1 MQEETVGSRIC
12 SARRAAGLTQRELAE
27 RITAADRVDGLSPS
41 ALSRIESGL
50 RRVASHELAELA
62 DLLGVTVDDLLG
74 TRQRSAALVLAARVT
89 QAAPVDYRMV
99 AERARQVLEA
109 DDLLSRIVPAGAP
122 LSMPSIPHEGL
133 PVTKDGGRELAKRA
147 REALG
152 LGHGPIG
159 DLTAIIEEHLGAHVL
174 VEPLPPGVHGFCAV
188 CPSAGALPAAAVI
201 IVNGDDVLG
210 RQRFTLAHELCHLL
224 AGDPVD
230 VEVLSNQTE
239 KSPAEHRADSF
250 AVAFL
255 APEEGVRR
263 AVGSQQFDEALI
275 RRMSRLFGMS
285 HQAMTRRLEE
295 VGLVRFLSKDHALD
309 VALRASLLA
318 ENGEET
324 VRRRAPVRLLERA
337 LRAYDEGRIGI
348 GLIADILGDDDTVVL
363 AERLQADGYGPSAS
377 CDSVLGMS

>member
-1 MQEETVGSRIC
+1 MQDETVGSRIC
-12 SARRAAGLTQRELAE
+12 SARRAAGLSQRGLAE
-27 RITAADRVDGLSPS
+27 RITSADRVDGLSPS
-41 ALSRIESGL
+41 AISRIESGQ

-62 DLLGVTVDDLLG
+62 DVLGVTVDDLLG

-89 QAAPVDYRMV
+89 QAALADYRIV
-99 AERARQVLEA
+99 AERARQILEA
-109 DDLLSRIVPAGAP
+109 DDLLGRIVPAGLP
-122 LSMPSIPHEGL
+122 LSMPSILHEDV

-174 VEPLPPGVHGFCAV
+174 VEPLPRGVHGFCAV
-188 CPSAGALPAAAVI
+188 CPSAGGLPAAAVI
-201 IVNGDDVLG
+201 IVNGDDVSG

-239 KSPAEHRADSF
+239 KSPAEHRADAF

-263 AVGSQQFDEALI
+263 AVGPQQFDEALI

-285 HQAMTRRLEE
+285 HQAMARRLEE
-295 VGLVRFLSKDHALD
+295 VGLVRFLSKDHALA

-324 VRRRAPVRLLERA
+324 VKRRAPVRLLERA

-363 AERLQADGYGPSAS
+363 AERLEAVGHGPPEPVPDAWA
-377 CDSVLGMS
+377 LA

>member
-12 SARRAAGLTQRELAE
+12 SARRAAGLSQRELAA

-41 ALSRIESGL
+41 ALSRIESGQ

-62 DLLGVTVDDLLG
+62 DVLGVTVDDLLG

-99 AERARQVLEA
+99 AERARQILEA

-122 LSMPSIPHEGL
+122 LSMPSVPHEDVL
-133 PVTKDGGRELAKRA
+133 VTKEGGRELAMRA

-188 CPSAGALPAAAVI
+188 CPSAGELPAAAVI

-239 KSPAEHRADSF
+239 KSPAEHRADAF

-263 AVGSQQFDEALI
+263 AVGSQQFDEALV

-309 VALRASLLA
+309 IALRASLLA

-363 AERLQADGYGPSAS
+363 AERLQADGHGPPEPVPDAWA
-377 CDSVLGMS
+377 LA

>member
-1 MQEETVGSRIC
+1 M
-12 SARRAAGLTQRELAE
+12 
-27 RITAADRVDGLSPS
+27 
-41 ALSRIESGL
+41 
-50 RRVASHELAELA
+50 
-62 DLLGVTVDDLLG
+62 
-74 TRQRSAALVLAARVT
+74 
-89 QAAPVDYRMV
+89 
-99 AERARQVLEA
+99 
-109 DDLLSRIVPAGAP
+109 
-122 LSMPSIPHEGL
+122 
-133 PVTKDGGRELAKRA
+133 
-147 REALG
+147 
-152 LGHGPIG
+152 
-159 DLTAIIEEHLGAHVL
+159 
-174 VEPLPPGVHGFCAV
+174 
-188 CPSAGALPAAAVI
+188 I
-201 IVNGDDVLG
+201 IVNGDDVVG

-239 KSPAEHRADSF
+239 KSPAEHRADAF

-263 AVGSQQFDEALI
+263 AVGPQRFDEALV

-337 LRAYDEGRIGI
+337 LHAYDEGRIGI
-348 GLIADILGDDDTVVL
+348 GLVADILGDDDNVVL
-363 AERLQADGYGPSAS
+363 AERLQADGHVPPEPAP
-377 CDSVLGMS
+377 DAWALA

>member
-1 MQEETVGSRIC
+1 MEEGTIGSRIC
-12 SARRAAGLTQRELAE
+12 SARRTAGLSQRELAA

-41 ALSRIESGL
+41 ALSRIESGR

-62 DLLGVTVDDLLG
+62 DVLGVAVDDLLG

-89 QAAPVDYRMV
+89 RAAPADYRMV
-99 AERARQVLEA
+99 AERARQILEA

-122 LSMPSIPHEGL
+122 LSMPSIPRAEV

-174 VEPLPPGVHGFCAV
+174 VEPLPQGVHGFCAV
-188 CPSAGALPAAAVI
+188 CPSSGALPAAAVI

-230 VEVLSNQTE
+230 GEVLSSRAE
-239 KSPAEHRADSF
+239 KSPAEHRADAF

-263 AVGSQQFDEALI
+263 AVGSQRFDEALV

-285 HQAMTRRLEE
+285 HHAMTRRLEE
-295 VGLVRFLSKDHALD
+295 VGLVRFLSRDHAVD
-309 VALRASLLA
+309 IALRASLLA
-318 ENGEET
+318 ENGEEAT
-324 VRRRAPVRLLERA
+324 RRRAPVRLLERA

-348 GLIADILGDDDTVVL
+348 GLIADILGEADTGVL
-363 AERLQADGYGPSAS
+363 AERLQAAGHGPPEPVPDAWA
-377 CDSVLGMS
+377 LA